1 MLNNDPVNRT
11 INQNEYDYE
20 YNLNNRTMSI
30 KDSKTHRNLTK
41 SVALMRNNQTI
52 DTTIPIGDRSFNY
65 HKTTKN
71 MKSMNKPLP
80 QFKARDDL
88 SVLSGED
95 EWNEIEKFN
104 AIAEEHD
111 RKMRAVQLRN
121 KKMQFQENLRR
132 QIQEQNKL
140 KQKEILQEHQF
151 ALKTLELVKQE
162 SLKAEKNKMELKK
175 KLQDRK
181 EMVEKQLKAQEMQKR
196 LFDEEK

>member
-1 MLNNDPVNRT
+1 MLNNGHMNRSIHQNDYDFNLHNRT
-11 INQNEYDYE
+11 
-20 YNLNNRTMSI
+20 LSI
-30 KDSKTHRNLTK
+30 KDSNTHRNLTK

-52 DTTIPIGDRSFNY
+52 DTTIPVADRSFNY

-80 QFKARDDL
+80 KFKARDDL
-88 SVLSGED
+88 SVLSGDD

-104 AIAEEHD
+104 AMAEEHD
-111 RKMRAVQLRN
+111 RQMRAAQLRN
-121 KKMQFQENLRR
+121 KKIQFQENLRK

-140 KQKEILQEHQF
+140 KKKELMQEHQF
-151 ALKTLELVKQE
+151 ALQTLELVKQE
-162 SLKAEKNKMELKK
+162 SLKAEKNKMELKR
-175 KLQDRK
+175 KLLDRK